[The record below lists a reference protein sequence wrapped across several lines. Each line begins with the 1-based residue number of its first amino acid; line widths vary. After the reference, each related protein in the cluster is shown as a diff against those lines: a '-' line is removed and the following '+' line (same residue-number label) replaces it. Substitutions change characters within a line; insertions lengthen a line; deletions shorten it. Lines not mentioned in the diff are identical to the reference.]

1 MPPIADVIDTFQ
13 WNVTI
18 IGISHRIDN
27 MIEQARGRRLNLV
40 IAVLSLVFVSALVVR
55 TSASA
60 FSATTNNSA
69 NSWTA
74 GDVVLVD
81 DDLAAAMFTVTAMK
95 PLETQTKCIEVTYQG
110 SLDATVTLYGALT
123 AGDGL
128 DDYLN
133 LTVYRGSGGSFTD
146 CTGFSSSETV
156 YTGTLDGFTG
166 THTNFGNGAG
176 TWAPTGGG
184 VDDDMTYQF
193 VVTLQDDNAAQ
204 GLTSTATFTWEA
216 QNS

>member
-1 MPPIADVIDTFQ
+1 MID
-13 WNVTI
+13 
-18 IGISHRIDN
+18 
-27 MIEQARGRRLNLV
+27 QAKGGRLNLV
-40 IAVLSLVFVSALVVR
+40 VAVLSLVFVSALVVR

-60 FSATTNNSA
+60 FSDTTDNAASQ
-69 NSWTA
+69 WTA

-81 DDLAAAMFTVTAMK
+81 DDLEAAMFTVSAMK
-95 PLETQTKCIEVTYQG
+95 PGAIETECIEVTYQG

-133 LTVYRGSGGSFTD
+133 LTVNRGSGGSFGD
-146 CTGFSSSETV
+146 CSTFSSSETV
-156 YTGTLDGFTG
+156 YSGTLDGFTG

-184 VDDDMTYQF
+184 ADDDMTYQF
-193 VVTLQDDNAAQ
+193 IVTLQDDNAAQ